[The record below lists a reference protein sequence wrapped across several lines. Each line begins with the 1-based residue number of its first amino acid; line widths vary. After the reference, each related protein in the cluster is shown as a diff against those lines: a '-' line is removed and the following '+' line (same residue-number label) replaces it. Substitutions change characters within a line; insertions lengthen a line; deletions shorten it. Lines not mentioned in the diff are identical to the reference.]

1 FAKQGIPPDPANPKS
16 LGTTGTKLMGV
27 SGQVRNP
34 GLWEF
39 EPGITLR
46 ELVYGYGGG
55 PLPGRK
61 VRAVIPG
68 GLSMPVL
75 RDEELDVKMGF
86 EELVRA
92 GSGLGTGT
100 AIVMDDSCDMVEAS
114 VNIAHFF
121 AHESCGQC
129 TPCREGCHWMEKV
142 LRRIAAGDG
151 QASDLDLLETM
162 FKGIEGRTI
171 CALADAAVW
180 PVRSIVRKFRGDFL
194 ARMAPAPAAAG
205 A

>member
-1 FAKQGIPPDPANPKS
+1 MS
-16 LGTTGTKLMGV
+16 
-27 SGQVRNP
+27 
-34 GLWEF
+34 
-39 EPGITLR
+39 
-46 ELVYGYGGG
+46 
-55 PLPGRK
+55 
-61 VRAVIPG
+61 
-68 GLSMPVL
+68 
-75 RDEELDVKMGF
+75 
-86 EELVRA
+86 
-92 GSGLGTGT
+92 
-100 AIVMDDSCDMVEAS
+100 
-114 VNIAHFF
+114 
-121 AHESCGQC
+121 HESCGQC